1 MVSLSLREGVCS
13 GEHLLCQPGTP
24 SLGPGRLVDTPGGGA
39 WIHCQERR
47 FGYLPL
53 GLGPAQLWRAST
65 AERVE
70 GWSLLALGLSTP
82 SWLSCWQS
90 CCSHSSVTSPGMWVM
105 EGGAEQKHVLG
116 SCPSQRRSHLQAC
129 KPQDNCWLPASSWV
143 GWEAG
148 HSRDRSIFKFSLFL
162 FAPSCL
168 QPIPF
173 VCPGV
178 GERERSDMWVDR
190 LGSASCL
197 APKLSPPD
205 SVTPKHLGRG
215 GSPPFIHLT

>member
-148 HSRDRSIFKFSLFL
+148 HSRDPHTPTSVAGTLIHVPANDSQPPALSIALCCKSL
-162 FAPSCL
+162 
-168 QPIPF
+168 
-173 VCPGV
+173 
-178 GERERSDMWVDR
+178 E
-190 LGSASCL
+190 LGLNS
-197 APKLSPPD
+197 KLD
-205 SVTPKHLGRG
+205 S
-215 GSPPFIHLT
+215 LTWKL